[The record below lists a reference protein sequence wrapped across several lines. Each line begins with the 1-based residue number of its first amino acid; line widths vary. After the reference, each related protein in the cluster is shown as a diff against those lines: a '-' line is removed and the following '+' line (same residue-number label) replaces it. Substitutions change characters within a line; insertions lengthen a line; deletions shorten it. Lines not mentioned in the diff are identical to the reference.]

1 VRAAWVVW
9 ITKPHHSKLSSK
21 PIPKTFGF
29 FSMRDSLLCRVVLK
43 HCEIADDGVSQSS
56 SGAAIASILE
66 EDKAYEIALCAGDD
80 QTDESMFKLRMPRLL
95 SVKVGNGS
103 DAGAISGWPTRPHF
117 DDFSMK
123 Q

>member
-1 VRAAWVVW
+1 MVW
-9 ITKPHHSKLSSK
+9 ITKPHHPKLSSK

-80 QTDESMFKLRMPRLL
+80 QTDESMFKLCMPRLL
-95 SVKVGNGS
+95 SVKVGNGATQAQFRVANQAAFRRFL
-103 DAGAISGWPTRPHF
+103 DETVV
-117 DDFSMK
+117 K
-123 Q
+123 L